1 MAPLFRKP
9 PLALPKPKT
18 SPPRLGQHSFSDGPQ
33 TTSGVFKALE
43 STRHKMKIGT
53 VLGGILTAGAIAG
66 GTLAGVSTVQAQVDA
81 GVKATNE
88 RVDIIKD
95 DLYQHKKEE
104 AERHNR
110 QEAKTD
116 RLEQKLDVVLDALRV
131 PMDRRPERAATDGGR

>member
-1 MAPLFRKP
+1 MPMFRKP
-9 PLALPKPKT
+9 PLTLPKPKM
-18 SPPRLGQHSFSDGPQ
+18 SPPRLGQHSFSDGPS

-53 VLGGILTAGAIAG
+53 VLGGILTAGAIVG
-66 GTLAGVSTVQAQVDA
+66 GTVTGIGVVQAQVDA
-81 GVKATNE
+81 GIKTTNE
-88 RVDIIKD
+88 RVDLIKD
-95 DLYQHKKEE
+95 DLHQHKKEE
-104 AERHNR
+104 ADRHNR